1 MREDGVE
8 EGWSEKRGTERGRE
22 GGRKEEYGTRKWRE
36 GQLEGGKIY
45 LRTTGVRGW

>member
-22 GGRKEEYGTRKWRE
+22 EGYGTRKWRE